1 MQTNNFME
9 LNDNSPEVKKDKKFP
24 FLKKLELM
32 MEDAKLEDAKKSKMK
47 TVHKKGTSQIAKK
60 MGEEAVEM
68 VIASEQDNDVN
79 FLEESADVFFYY
91 LMALHARGY
100 ELKYVLEILKKRH
113 KK

>member
-1 MQTNNFME
+1 MDLNN
-9 LNDNSPEVKKDKKFP
+9 LNNTKTTEVEKEKKFP

-32 MEDAKLEDAKKSKMK
+32 MEEAKLQDAKKSKMK
-47 TVHKKGTSQIAKK
+47 RVHKKGTSQIAKK

-68 VIASEQDNDVN
+68 VIASSQEDDHA

-91 LMALHARGY
+91 LMSLHDRGY
-100 ELKYVLEILKKRH
+100 ELKDVLEILKKRH